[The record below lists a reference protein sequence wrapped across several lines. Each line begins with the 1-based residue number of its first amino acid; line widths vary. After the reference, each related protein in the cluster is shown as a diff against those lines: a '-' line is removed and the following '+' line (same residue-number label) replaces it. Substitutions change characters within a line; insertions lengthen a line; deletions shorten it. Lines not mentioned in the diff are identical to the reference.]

1 MDEGWLRCSESGEST
16 KSSSLI
22 CALIYSSAAII
33 LLSKAIMSL
42 NLSGLLEILREGG
55 SYQRLLA
62 QLSEDKGHIAF
73 DIVRSAR
80 PFLLAALAN
89 DWAGPIIFLTAAVRR
104 AYNVSEQLPI
114 WLEDSAGLYRFA
126 EPSALLYD
134 RAPWDASVIRNRIDA
149 LSALA
154 NDQGRRHPVVI
165 ASARAL
171 MQATLPPALFHG
183 ATIDI
188 AVGQRFQMES
198 LILRWIGMGY
208 EPATVVVEPGAFSRR
223 GGILDIFPLASRYP
237 LRIEF
242 FDDEIDS
249 LRQFNPS
256 DQRSI
261 QRVESAR
268 IVPAREALPHLTPPL
283 GARLEQWLKALD
295 DRDGQATSFSADIES
310 LQQGSAFARL
320 EHYLP
325 YLYDE
330 PASLLDYAPDN
341 ALVLFEEPDFLEST
355 AQEIAETAEDNR
367 ADALSSSQISPD
379 HPAPYLRLSV
389 LEPSLNR
396 LRQISLT
403 NLPAG
408 EAPRIFE
415 PGERFGGQL
424 RLMLNRV
431 RQLRN
436 RGDRAV
442 IITEQVERLEN
453 LWYEQDAST
462 FIPTVQVI
470 DDAPPPGSMRFVRG
484 AAAEGWSLKS
494 EAGAL
499 RFITDAEIFGW
510 SRPEPR
516 RRSEAKT
523 GRAGAVADTSHTD
536 WEVGTHVVHVDYGIG
551 RFMGMRH
558 RTVNATEREYL
569 LVEYKDADTIYV
581 PIHQADRISR
591 YVGAEETPPKLNQL
605 GKPDQW
611 TKARDKARRNAE
623 EEAKELLE
631 VYSRRAN
638 ATGFVFSPDSAWQ
651 HEMEAGFA
659 FVETEDQLRVI
670 QEVKADMHS
679 SKPMD
684 RLICGD
690 VGFGKTEVALR
701 AAFKAVQDGA
711 QVAVLVPTTV
721 LAQQHYD
728 NFMARLSAFPVVIE
742 MLSRFRT
749 KAQQKEITDR
759 LASGEVDIV
768 IGTHRLLSAD
778 IRFKRLGL
786 MIIDEEQRFGVK
798 HKEHFKRLRAR
809 IDILTLTAT
818 PIPRTLY
825 LSLSGIRDISM
836 IQSPPEERLPVITQV
851 GSWDDK
857 LARLAIMRELERGGQ
872 IFVVH
877 NRVRS
882 IHIIR
887 NRIERI
893 VPEASIAIA
902 HGQMN
907 ARALE
912 KIMSEFTRGEFDIL
926 ISTSI
931 IENGIDMPR
940 VNTLIVDRADYFGVA
955 QLYQLRGRVG
965 RSAQQAYAYFFHGP
979 GTLTEEARTRL
990 ETLAENAQLGA
1001 GFQIAIRDLE
1011 MRGSGDILSTRQS
1024 GHIAS
1029 VGLHLYTEMLQQAVK
1044 DQRGGTPD
1052 GDTGLAP
1059 ASARERLIIDLPL
1072 PAYLPTDWIPEMAL
1086 RLQLYRR
1093 IGNIKSIEEVELMR
1107 AELIDRFGPLPA
1119 AVEGLLYQIRVKV
1132 MAQALHATHV
1142 LMPREQIRIKLPF
1155 LATINRNLLALTL
1168 GEEVKVT
1175 RTEVQI
1181 TGSDDLW
1188 QDRLLDI
1195 LGQLQDKI
1203 SLVGSVSL

>member
-1 MDEGWLRCSESGEST
+1 
-16 KSSSLI
+16 
-22 CALIYSSAAII
+22 
-33 LLSKAIMSL
+33 MSL
-42 NLSGLLEILREGG
+42 QLSGLLDVLRHSER
-55 SYQRLLA
+55 YQSLLA
-62 QLSEDKGHIAF
+62 AAARGNGRIAC
-73 DIVRSAR
+73 DIVGSAR
-80 PFLLAALAN
+80 PFLLAALAR
-89 DWAGPIIFLTAAVRR
+89 DWDGPILFLTADVRR
-104 AYNVSEQLPI
+104 AYNVSEQMPI
-114 WLEDSAGLYRFA
+114 WLDASRRLYRFA

-134 RAPWDASVIRNRIDA
+134 RAPWDASVIRNRIAA

-154 NDQGRRHPVVI
+154 HGERERPPIVI

-171 MQATLPPALFHG
+171 MQATLPPASFSG
-183 ATIDI
+183 ATINV
-188 AVGQRFQMES
+188 AVGHRFQMES

-208 EPATVVVEPGAFSRR
+208 EPATVVIEPGSFSRR
-223 GGILDIFPLASRYP
+223 GGILDIFPLACEYP
-237 LRIEF
+237 LRLEF

-249 LRQFNPS
+249 LRYFDPV

-261 QRVESAR
+261 RRIDSAR
-268 IVPAREALPHLTPPL
+268 IVPAREALPGLTPPL
-283 GARLEQWLKALD
+283 GDSLENWLKAQAGD
-295 DRDGQATSFSADIES
+295 DAGAGPVGADAES
-310 LQQGSAFARL
+310 LKQGSAFAHI

-325 YLYDE
+325 YLYDQR
-330 PASLLDYAPDN
+330 ASLLDFAPEN
-341 ALVLFEEPDFLEST
+341 ALILLETPDFLAS
-355 AQEIAETAEDNR
+355 AAREIAEAAADNR
-367 ADALSSSQISPD
+367 LDALSSAQIGPD
-379 HPAPYLRLSV
+379 HPPPYLPWKTLAR
-389 LEPSLNR
+389 SLKGR
-396 LRQISLT
+396 TQIALD

-408 EAPRIFE
+408 DATRLFD

-424 RLMLNRV
+424 RPMLNRV

-442 IITEQVERLEN
+442 IITEQVERLAN
-453 LWYEQDAST
+453 LWYEQDASAI
-462 FIPTVQVI
+462 IPTVDAI
-470 DDAPPPGSMRFVRG
+470 DEPPAPASMRFVRG
-484 AAAEGWSLKS
+484 TAAEGWSLAS
-494 EAGAL
+494 DDGAL
-499 RFITDAEIFGW
+499 HFITDAEIFGW

-516 RRSEAKT
+516 RRREAT
-523 GRAGAVADTSHTD
+523 GAPANAAADTAYTD
-536 WEVGTHVVHVDYGIG
+536 WEIGAHVVHVDYGIG
-551 RFMGMRH
+551 RFLGMRH
-558 RTVNATEREYL
+558 RTVNATAREYL
-569 LVEYKDADTIYV
+569 LVEYRDADAIYV
-581 PIHQADRISR
+581 PIHQADRLSR

-611 TKARDKARRNAE
+611 IKARDKARRNAE
-623 EEAKELLE
+623 EEAKELLA
-631 VYSRRAN
+631 VYSRRAQ

-670 QEVKADMHS
+670 QEVKTDMQS
-679 SKPMD
+679 GKPMD

-711 QVAVLVPTTV
+711 QVAVLAPTTV
-721 LAQQHYD
+721 LAQQHFD
-728 NFMARLSAFPVVIE
+728 NFVARLSAFPVEIE

-749 KAQQKEITDR
+749 KAQQAVISER
-759 LASGEVDIV
+759 LASGEVDII
-768 IGTHRLLSAD
+768 IGTHRLLSKD
-778 IRFKRLGL
+778 IRFHQLGL

-798 HKEHFKRLRAR
+798 HKEHFKKLRAR

-851 GSWDDK
+851 GAWDDK

-893 VPEASIAIA
+893 APEASIAIA
-902 HGQMN
+902 HGQL
-907 ARALE
+907 APRALE
-912 KIMSEFTRGEFDIL
+912 KVMSEFTRGEYDIL
-926 ISTSI
+926 VSTSI

-940 VNTLIVDRADYFGVA
+940 VNTLIVDRADHFGVA

-965 RSAQQAYAYFFHGP
+965 RSAQQAYAYFFHAP
-979 GTLTEEARTRL
+979 GRLTQEARIRL

-1011 MRGSGDILSTRQS
+1011 MRGSGDILSMRQS
-1024 GHIAS
+1024 GHLAS

-1044 DQRGGTPD
+1044 DQKGGAAPGPTV
-1052 GDTGLAP
+1052 AP
-1059 ASARERLIIDLPL
+1059 ASSRERLIIDLPL

-1093 IGNIKSIEEVELMR
+1093 IGNIKSAEEIEQMR

-1132 MAQALHATHV
+1132 LALSARATHV
-1142 LMPREQIRIKLPF
+1142 LMPREQTRIKLPF
-1155 LATINRNLLALTL
+1155 LAKVNRELLALAL
-1168 GEEVKVT
+1168 GDDVRVT

-1181 TGSDDLW
+1181 SAEEGDW
-1188 QDRLLDI
+1188 QARLLEI
-1195 LGQLQDKI
+1195 LAQLEDKI
-1203 SLVGSVSL
+1203 SLVGAFSP

>member
-1 MDEGWLRCSESGEST
+1 
-16 KSSSLI
+16 
-22 CALIYSSAAII
+22 
-33 LLSKAIMSL
+33 MSL
-42 NLSGLLEILREGG
+42 HLWGLLDILRNGR
-55 SYQRLLA
+55 SYQALLA
-62 QLSEDKGHIAF
+62 QLAQENASATF

-80 PFLLAALAN
+80 PFLLAALAK
-89 DWAGPIIFLTAAVRR
+89 DWDGPVIFLTAAVRR

-114 WLEDSAGLYRFA
+114 WLEDSTGLYRFA

-154 NDQGRRHPVVI
+154 NGNRQRHPTVV
-165 ASARAL
+165 ASARAM
-171 MQATLPPALFHG
+171 MQATLPPALFRG
-183 ATIDI
+183 ATLNIK
-188 AVGQRFQMES
+188 VGQRFQMES

-208 EPATVVVEPGAFSRR
+208 EPATVVVEPGSFSRR
-223 GGILDIFPLASRYP
+223 GGILDIFPLASQYP

-242 FDDEIDS
+242 FDDEIES
-249 LRQFNPS
+249 LRQFDPG

-261 QRVESAR
+261 QRVEAAQ
-268 IVPAREALPHLTPPL
+268 IVPAREALPHLTPAL
-283 GARLEQWLKALD
+283 GARLDKWLRAHSND
-295 DRDGQATSFSADIES
+295 SAHSTSLSADIES
-310 LQQGSAFARL
+310 LQQGSAFAHL

-330 PASLLDYAPDN
+330 RASLLDYAPDN
-341 ALVLFEEPDFLEST
+341 SLILLEEPNFLEST
-355 AQEIAETAEDNR
+355 AKEIAETADENR
-367 ADALSSSQISPD
+367 ADALSTSQISPE
-379 HPAPYLRLSV
+379 HPTPYLAWHV
-389 LEPSLNR
+389 LECSLDR
-396 LRQISLT
+396 LAHISLS
-403 NLPAG
+403 NLPVG
-408 EAPRIFE
+408 EAPRVFE

-424 RLMLNRV
+424 RPMLNRV
-431 RQLRN
+431 RQLRS

-453 LWYEQDAST
+453 LWYEQDASVYV
-462 FIPTVQVI
+462 PAVEVI
-470 DDAPPPGSMRFVRG
+470 EDAPAPGSLRFVRG
-484 AAAEGWSLKS
+484 SAAEGWSLRCDD
-494 EAGAL
+494 GAL
-499 RFITDAEIFGW
+499 HFITDAEIFGW

-516 RRSEAKT
+516 RRSEAK
-523 GRAGAVADTSHTD
+523 GARASTVMDTAYTD
-536 WEVGTHVVHVDYGIG
+536 WEIGTHVVHVDYGIG

-569 LVEYKDADTIYV
+569 LIEYKDADTIYV
-581 PIHQADRISR
+581 PIHQADRLSR

-611 TKARDKARRNAE
+611 IKARDKARRNAE
-623 EEAKELLE
+623 VEAKELLE
-631 VYSRRAN
+631 VYSRRAQ

-701 AAFKAVQDGA
+701 AAFKAIQDGA

-728 NFMARLSAFPVVIE
+728 NFKSRLSAFPVVIE

-749 KAQQKEITDR
+749 KAQQKEIRDR

-778 IRFKRLGL
+778 IRFKQLGL

-798 HKEHFKRLRAR
+798 HKEHFKKLRAR

-893 VPEASIAIA
+893 APEASIAIA
-902 HGQMN
+902 HGQM
-907 ARALE
+907 APRALE
-912 KIMSEFTRGEFDIL
+912 KVMSEFTRGEFDIL

-940 VNTLIVDRADYFGVA
+940 VNTLIVDRADHFGVA

-965 RSAQQAYAYFFHGP
+965 RSAQQAHAYFFHGP

-990 ETLAENAQLGA
+990 DTLAENAQLGA

-1044 DQRGGTPD
+1044 DQRGSAADSDSGM
-1052 GDTGLAP
+1052 AP
-1059 ASARERLIIDLPL
+1059 ASARERLVIDLPL

-1093 IGNIKSIEEVELMR
+1093 IGNIKSIDEIEQMR
-1107 AELIDRFGPLPA
+1107 SELIDRFGPLPA

-1132 MAQALHATHV
+1132 MAQAIHATQV
-1142 LMPREQIRIKLPF
+1142 SMPREQVRIKLPF
-1155 LATINRNLLALTL
+1155 LATINRDLLALTL
-1168 GEEVKVT
+1168 GEDVSVT

-1181 TGSDDLW
+1181 SAAEELW
-1188 QDRLLDI
+1188 QDRLLEI
-1195 LGQLQDKI
+1195 LGQLEDKI
-1203 SLVGSVSL
+1203 SLVGAFSP

>member
-1 MDEGWLRCSESGEST
+1 
-16 KSSSLI
+16 
-22 CALIYSSAAII
+22 
-33 LLSKAIMSL
+33 MSQH
-42 NLSGLLEILREGG
+42 LSGLLGVLRQGR

-62 QLSEDKGHIAF
+62 QLADKNANIAF

-80 PFLLAALAN
+80 PYLLAALAS
-89 DWAGPIIFLTAAVRR
+89 DWDGPIIFLTAAARR
-104 AYNVSEQLPI
+104 AYNVSEQAPL
-114 WLEDSAGLYRFA
+114 WLEDGARLYRFA

-149 LSALA
+149 LSVLVNA
-154 NDQGRRHPVVI
+154 NGERNPIVI
-165 ASARAL
+165 ASTRAL
-171 MQATLPPALFHG
+171 IQATLPPASFHA
-183 ATIDI
+183 ATI
-188 AVGQRFQMES
+188 ALSVGQRYQMEP

-208 EPATVVVEPGAFSRR
+208 EPATVVIEPGTFSRR
-223 GGILDIFPLASRYP
+223 GGILDIYPLASQHP

-242 FDDEIDS
+242 FDDEIES
-249 LRQFNPS
+249 LRHFNPG

-261 QRVESAR
+261 RRVESAR
-268 IVPAREALPHLTPPL
+268 IVPAREALPYLTPPL
-283 GARLEQWLKALD
+283 GAKLERWLNA
-295 DRDGQATSFSADIES
+295 RNNGGAQSTSLSADIES

-325 YLYDE
+325 YLYE
-330 PASLLDYAPDN
+330 APASLLDYAPAN
-341 ALVLFEEPDFLEST
+341 ALIVLEDPELLRST
-355 AQEIAETAEDNR
+355 AEEIAETADENR
-367 ADALSSSQISPD
+367 FDALSSSQISPD
-379 HPAPYLRLSV
+379 HPKPYLRWKDD
-389 LEPSLNR
+389 EPRLNR
-396 LRQISLT
+396 HPRIALS
-403 NLPAG
+403 NLPAD
-408 EAPRIFE
+408 EAARIFE

-424 RLMLNRV
+424 RPMLNRV
-431 RQLRN
+431 RKLRN

-442 IITEQVERLEN
+442 IITEQVERLAN
-453 LWYEQDAST
+453 LWYEQDAAAI
-462 FIPTVQVI
+462 IPTVEVI
-470 DDAPPPGSMRFVRG
+470 DAPPPPASMRFVRG
-484 AAAEGWSLKS
+484 SAAEGWSLAS
-494 EAGAL
+494 DDGAL
-499 RFITDAEIFGW
+499 HFITDAEIFGW
-510 SRPEPR
+510 ARPEPR
-516 RRSEAKT
+516 RRVEAK
-523 GRAGAVADTSHTD
+523 GARASSVADTSYTD
-536 WEVGTHVVHVDYGIG
+536 WEIGAHVVHVDYGIG

-558 RTVNATEREYL
+558 RAVNATEREYL
-569 LVEYKDADTIYV
+569 LVEYRDGDTIYV
-581 PIHQADRISR
+581 PIHQADRLSR
-591 YVGAEETPPKLNQL
+591 FVGAEETAPKLNQL

-611 TKARDKARRNAE
+611 IKARDKAQRNAE

-631 VYSRRAN
+631 VYSRRAQ
-638 ATGFVFSPDSAWQ
+638 AKGFVFSPDSAWQ

-670 QEVKADMHS
+670 QEVKADMRS
-679 SKPMD
+679 GKPMD
-684 RLICGD
+684 RLVCGD

-721 LAQQHYD
+721 LAQQHFD
-728 NFMARLSAFPVVIE
+728 NFKSRLSAFPVVIE

-749 KAQQKEITDR
+749 KAQQQAITDR
-759 LASGEVDIV
+759 LASGEVDII

-778 IRFKRLGL
+778 IRFKQLGL

-798 HKEHFKRLRAR
+798 HKEHFKKLRAR

-893 VPEASIAIA
+893 APEATLAIA
-902 HGQMN
+902 HGQM
-907 ARALE
+907 APRALE
-912 KIMSEFTRGEFDIL
+912 KVMSEFTRGEYDIL

-940 VNTLIVDRADYFGVA
+940 VNTLIVDRADHFGVA

-1011 MRGSGDILSTRQS
+1011 MRGSGDILSMRQS

-1044 DQRGGTPD
+1044 DQRGDAAEGGP
-1052 GDTGLAP
+1052 GMAP
-1059 ASARERLIIDLPL
+1059 ASARERLIIALPL

-1093 IGNIKSIEEVELMR
+1093 IGNIKRSDEVDLMQ
-1107 AELIDRFGPLPA
+1107 AELTDRFGPLPA

-1132 MAQALHATHV
+1132 LALAIHATHV
-1142 LMPREQIRIKLPF
+1142 LMPREQVRIKLPF
-1155 LATINRNLLALTL
+1155 LATINRDLLALTL
-1168 GEEVKVT
+1168 GDGVTVT
-1175 RTEVQI
+1175 RTEVRI
-1181 TGSDDLW
+1181 SAAEDDW
-1188 QDRLLDI
+1188 QERLLEA
-1195 LGQLQDKI
+1195 LGQLEDKI
-1203 SLVGSVSL
+1203 SLVGAFNH

>member
-1 MDEGWLRCSESGEST
+1 
-16 KSSSLI
+16 
-22 CALIYSSAAII
+22 
-33 LLSKAIMSL
+33 MSL
-42 NLSGLLEILREGG
+42 NLSGLLDILRQNE
-55 SYQRLLA
+55 SYQTLLS
-62 QLSEDKGHIAF
+62 QLADKPGHNAF

-89 DWAGPIIFLTAAVRR
+89 DWGGPIIFLTAAVRR
-104 AYNVSEQLPI
+104 AYNVSEQLPL
-114 WLEDSAGLYRFA
+114 WLEDSDGLYRFA

-134 RAPWDASVIRNRIDA
+134 RAPWDANVIRNRIDA
-149 LSALA
+149 LAA
-154 NDQGRRHPVVI
+154 FADDNRQRHPLII

-171 MQATLPPALFHG
+171 MQATLPPALFEG

-208 EPATVVVEPGAFSRR
+208 EPATVVTEPGAFSRR
-223 GGILDIFPLASRYP
+223 GGILDIFPLASRRP

-249 LRQFNPS
+249 LRYFDPS
-256 DQRSI
+256 DQRSV
-261 QRVESAR
+261 RRLESAR
-268 IVPAREALPHLTPPL
+268 IVPAREALPQLTPPL
-283 GARLEQWLKALD
+283 AARLAQWLKTAN
-295 DRDGQATSFSADIES
+295 DGEGHFANLSADIES
-310 LQQGSAFARL
+310 LQQGSAFPRL

-341 ALVLFEEPDFLEST
+341 ALVLLEEPDFLEST
-355 AQEIAETAEDNR
+355 AREIADDAEDSR
-367 ADALSSSQISPD
+367 AEALSSSQISPE
-379 HPAPYLRLSV
+379 HPPPYLRLSA

-396 LRQISLT
+396 LRQISLL

-408 EAPRIFE
+408 ETPQVFE

-424 RLMLNRV
+424 RPMLNRV
-431 RQLRN
+431 RQHRN
-436 RGDRAV
+436 SGDRAV

-453 LWYEQDAST
+453 LWYEQDASAY
-462 FIPTVQVI
+462 IPTVEVI
-470 DDAPPPGSMRFVRG
+470 DAAPPPGSMRFVRG
-484 AAAEGWSLKS
+484 AAAEGWSLKND
-494 EAGAL
+494 AGAL

-516 RRSEAKT
+516 RRSEAKGGR
-523 GRAGAVADTSHTD
+523 GRALTDTSYTD
-536 WEVGTHVVHVDYGIG
+536 WEVGAHVVHVDYGIG

-581 PIHQADRISR
+581 PIHQADRLSR

-605 GKPDQW
+605 GKPEQW

-631 VYSRRAN
+631 VYSRRAQ
-638 ATGFVFSPDSAWQ
+638 ASGFVFSPDSAWQ

-679 SKPMD
+679 PKPMD

-728 NFMARLSAFPVVIE
+728 NFKARLSAFPVVIE

-749 KAQQKEITDR
+749 KARQKEISDR

-768 IGTHRLLSAD
+768 IGTHRLLSGD
-778 IRFKRLGL
+778 IRFKQLGL

-893 VPEASIAIA
+893 VPEATIAIA
-902 HGQMN
+902 HGQMT

-912 KIMSEFTRGEFDIL
+912 NVMSEFTRGEFDIL
-926 ISTSI
+926 LSTSI

-940 VNTLIVDRADYFGVA
+940 VNTLIVDRADHFGVA

-979 GTLTEEARTRL
+979 GALTEEARARL

-1011 MRGSGDILSTRQS
+1011 LRGSGDILSTRQS

-1044 DQRGGTPD
+1044 DQRGGAASS
-1052 GDTGLAP
+1052 DTGMTP
-1059 ASARERLIIDLPL
+1059 ASARERLVIDLPL
-1072 PAYLPTDWIPEMAL
+1072 PAYLPNDWIPEMAL

-1093 IGNIKSIEEVELMR
+1093 IGNIQNIEEVEQMR
-1107 AELIDRFGPLPA
+1107 AELLDRFGPLPA
-1119 AVEGLLYQIRVKV
+1119 AVEGLLYQIRVKA
-1132 MAQALHATHV
+1132 MAQALRATHV

-1155 LATINRNLLALTL
+1155 LASINRELLALTL
-1168 GEEVKVT
+1168 GQDVKVT
-1175 RTEVQI
+1175 RTEVQMDAAD
-1181 TGSDDLW
+1181 GLW

-1195 LGQLQDKI
+1195 LAQLEDKI
-1203 SLVGSVSL
+1203 SLVGAFGPQ